1 MSYFNP
7 LLPGADYSGYGRTV
21 MPTQQF
27 TAGTPT
33 LTNEQMVSLSQR
45 MFNTVN
51 QANEGVSA
59 WEHIARFSTGV
70 VIDTADT
77 IAASPL
83 NPFGQERG
91 DIWAMTSPEQQSY
104 YKRNQAAIEGTAAVV
119 GGLTTAVAA
128 EALIVPRLAAGLASS
143 SALTATAPWRAAARW
158 NEATRVGMLTAQRA
172 AAESGE
178 AFSLF
183 SSAAGRQYMANRVV
197 AGAAK
202 TMRTVP
208 LEYGVMWNNEAF
220 NSGDWATEG
229 FWIGAGTV
237 LGGTVGAIGGRA
249 VARQTANSKEIRDLR
264 SIPLAM
270 SGVSN
275 DLLSADHLDA
285 AMRVHIPDV
294 MLKESAYT
302 TEYLLASR
310 SANPNKYDEATAN
323 ATRLNSLRGTYFE
336 AAVDSIQKQINIG
349 IEGVST
355 LKGQVGK
362 IPEAEAIVAEVAKK
376 DPFVFH
382 GMAEAGI
389 MNESY
394 AASKKMRDAHIESLY
409 TKSQAE
415 NKLGN
420 LQEAQKLAHKARVLK
435 QRESYL
441 LVDGAWVTPE
451 SELGVA
457 ASGFKPDA
465 VTITKIGD
473 TEGIHIG
480 LPGGGKITIDA
491 SLRPMRGS
499 TPINVGAM
507 NLKDRMAL
515 THGMERLVKNVVSP
529 SLKTQFKLT
538 KTGMENW
545 FTLDTAAEILERG
558 GKIEFDSAVTRMS
571 TVEDLMRKSLK
582 LKAQAVLEEIGT
594 IGKITPEIRFKYN
607 LPMATAMET
616 IEDSAGDGFRE
627 WLKTAATDRFTT
639 KELGLALDDMKAIQG
654 IDLLPAA
661 GTPGSRVDGN
671 MFGFNKNR
679 KGEWLR
685 PMLGYFDPKSQIEQ
699 LSKQGHGM
707 AVTRAKA
714 ERTAILMR
722 DNTHVSSLVT
732 TLAQMPELRQAMN
745 VAGLSVDQLTAM
757 GGGVAQ
763 ALGEVLPKRFIARDN
778 QTILAASKLQEAT
791 ERHGRAVFEQLVNS
805 VGMQDVLTQI
815 TSTGG
820 AAQRAMLD
828 QYFTLRPGW
837 DVEKMT
843 LIDKDRYGF
852 ELKDTKSNRQRLGMT
867 ESERWTPVMMPN
879 ERLNTPIVVDS
890 VGKSAIES
898 YNKLTDELIRADNTI
913 RRATGL
919 RDVEY
924 KPFFAPV
931 ADTKNAHVGF
941 VFGPDD
947 KLIPG
952 RTIVAKSQE
961 EYDKLVARTID
972 EFGAGSGFTVRTKGH
987 LKKMRDI
994 YDEAAMDWIDPGVSS
1009 ASAGLGA
1016 QKGGLTGA
1024 YVRQGAFNEALEW
1037 IQRKT
1042 MAQSQDAL
1050 KQMMNESILVARANS
1065 VAENALQST
1074 PKRNAFDVYEHMLTG
1089 RGESYAETSIIDKKF
1104 KSIEEGLNKVIANSA
1119 LAIPARHIMDLAERL
1134 GMSPGDLN
1142 GKKTFESIAKEMG
1155 PYTPFANVMEYLD
1168 SRGVRPPPTIKGMAS
1183 KMNTIAASV
1192 YLRWFE
1198 LPHAILNGLGLMAA
1212 MPSTIMGG
1220 RAPISTFVDVRG
1232 TQIGFTDGLKITA
1245 NSMKR
1250 MFQSRSG
1257 ADWEHMLKNGDAT
1270 QSVIEYHQQLGSI
1283 QSQAGFMKWIDK
1295 ADKWASI
1302 ASEKSEA
1309 WSRQVSHFV
1318 GLELADIHGIKGMEA
1333 RHNFAREVANSMI
1346 ADYAPINRP
1355 ELFASGFG
1363 SLIGLFQSYALNH
1376 YTKMFRWM
1384 EKGEYGKAGLQ
1395 AAVQATMF
1403 GVPGTYGIGALM
1415 DLRDS
1420 ATATGSEPTAL
1431 DMIYN
1436 RFGPVLGGAIAHGSI
1451 SEITGLALWTR
1462 GDMSPRVPGAGG
1474 SLPAIDLGMK
1484 VANGFMDGVSSFMNA
1499 MPGEGVN
1506 ALAEVVSREMPNR
1519 VLKSWLMLANGGNE
1533 IDAYG
1538 QVMTETHTWLDTAA
1552 RTIGVRSSRQQ
1563 AELEAFYAGKA
1574 AMERDKGKMER
1585 LRESFRAAVR
1595 NNSGKPEDVNPVQ
1608 YFNDYVEAGGNPR
1621 AFKTW
1626 VKNLLRDS
1634 DSARSVQ
1641 SLKGSLQTTKSA
1653 LEVWRY
1659 GAYGAWA
1666 VE

>member
-1 MSYFNP
+1 MTYFNP
-7 LLPGADYSGYGRTV
+7 LMPGADYSGGGRQV

-27 TAGTPT
+27 NAGTPT
-33 LTNEQMVSLSQR
+33 LTNEQMVALSQR

-51 QANEGVSA
+51 QQNQGVSA

-70 VIDTADT
+70 VIDTADS

-91 DIWAMTSPEQQSY
+91 DVWAMTSPEQQSY
-104 YKRNQAAIEGTAAVV
+104 YQRNQAMIEGTSAVV
-119 GGLTTAVAA
+119 GGLATAIAA

-143 SALTATAPWRAAARW
+143 TALTATAPYRAARAW
-158 NEATRVGMLTAQRA
+158 NETTRINMLLAQRA

-183 SSAAGRQYMANRVV
+183 GSTAGRQYMANRIA

-208 LEYGVMWNNEAF
+208 VEYGVMWNNEAF

-237 LGGTVGAIGGRA
+237 LGGTIGAIGGRA
-249 VARQTANSKEIRDLR
+249 MARQIANSKEIRDLR

-275 DLLSADHLDA
+275 DLLSSEHLDA

-294 MLKESAYT
+294 ELKESAYT

-310 SANPNKYDEATAN
+310 SAAPNRYDEAVAN
-323 ATRLNSLRGTYFE
+323 ATRLHSLRGTYFD

-355 LKGQVGK
+355 LKGQIGK
-362 IPEAEAIVAEVAKK
+362 IPEAEAVVYEVAKN
-376 DPFVFH
+376 DPFVAH
-382 GMAEAGI
+382 GMAEVGV
-389 MNESY
+389 MNDSY
-394 AASKKMRDAHIESLY
+394 TASVKSRTAHIEGLF
-409 TKSQAE
+409 KKAE
-415 NKLGN
+415 TESGRGN

-435 QRESYL
+435 QREGFL
-441 LVDGAWVTPE
+441 LVNGSWIAPE
-451 SELGVA
+451 SELGMA
-457 ASGFKPDA
+457 AAAFKPDA
-465 VTITKIGD
+465 VQITKVGD
-473 TEGIHIG
+473 TEGINIG

-491 SLRPMRGS
+491 SLRPMRGG
-499 TPINVGAM
+499 TAVNVGNM
-507 NLKDRMAL
+507 NLKDRLAL

-529 SLKTQFKLT
+529 TSKTQFKLT
-538 KTGMENW
+538 KAGMENW
-545 FTLDTAAEILERG
+545 FTLDTAAEILRRD
-558 GKIEFDSAVTRMS
+558 GKIEFDSAITGMS

-582 LKAQAVLEEIGT
+582 LKAESVLAEIGT
-594 IGKITPEIRFKYN
+594 VGKITPELRFKYN
-607 LPMATAMET
+607 LPQATAMET
-616 IEDSAGDGFRE
+616 IEDAAGDGFRE
-627 WLKTAATDRFTT
+627 WLRTAASDKFTT
-639 KELGLALDDMKAIQG
+639 KELGQALDDMKAIQG
-654 IDLLPAA
+654 IDLLPPA
-661 GTPGSRVDGN
+661 GSPVSRVDGN

-679 KGEWLR
+679 NGTWLR
-685 PMLGYFDPKSQIEQ
+685 PMLGYFDPKSQIEK
-699 LSKQGHGM
+699 LSQQGHSL

-714 ERTAILMR
+714 ERTALLMR
-722 DNTHVSSLVT
+722 DNTHVAGLVSM
-732 TLAQMPELRQAMN
+732 LAQMPEIRQAMD

-757 GGGVAQ
+757 GGGIGQ
-763 ALGEVLPKRFIARDN
+763 ALGEILPKRFIVRDN

-791 ERHGRAVFEQLVNS
+791 ERHGRAVFDQLVNS
-805 VGMQDVLTQI
+805 VGMRDVLTQI

-820 AAQRAMLD
+820 ASQRAMLD
-828 QYFTLRPGW
+828 QYFSLRPGW
-837 DVEKMT
+837 DIEKMT
-843 LIDKDRYGF
+843 LIDKDRWAF
-852 ELKDTKSNRQRLGMT
+852 ELKDTKSNRQRLGMD
-867 ESERWTPVMMPN
+867 EEEAWTPQMMQN
-879 ERLNTPIVVDS
+879 ERLNTPIVVDG

-919 RDVEY
+919 KDVEY

-952 RTIVAKSQE
+952 RTIVATSQD
-961 EYDKLVARTID
+961 EYDKMVKRTID
-972 EFGAGSGFTVRTKGH
+972 EFGPGSGFTVRTKGH
-987 LKKMRDI
+987 LQRMRDI
-994 YDEAAMDWIDPGVSS
+994 YDEVALDWVDPGISS
-1009 ASAGLGA
+1009 ASAGMGS

-1050 KQMMNESILVARANS
+1050 KQLMHESVLVARANS

-1089 RGESYAETSIIDKKF
+1089 RGESYAATSILDKKL
-1104 KSIEEGLNKVIANSA
+1104 KAVEEGLNKVIANSA
-1119 LAIPARHIMDLAERL
+1119 ISIPARHIMDLAERF

-1142 GKKTFESIAKEMG
+1142 GKKTFESINRELG

-1168 SRGVRPPPTIKGMAS
+1168 SRGVRPPPTIKGMAT
-1183 KMNTIAASV
+1183 KMNTLAASV

-1198 LPHAILNGLGLMAA
+1198 LPHALLNGLGLMAA
-1212 MPSTIMGG
+1212 MPATIMSG
-1220 RAPISTFVDVRG
+1220 RAPVSTFVNVKG
-1232 TQIGFTDGLKITA
+1232 TQLGVTDGMKITA
-1245 NSMKR
+1245 NAMKR
-1250 MFQSRSG
+1250 MFQGRSG

-1295 ADKWASI
+1295 ADKWVSI

-1318 GLELADIHGIKGMEA
+1318 GLELADMHGIRGTEA

-1363 SLIGLFQSYALNH
+1363 SMIGLFQSYALNH

-1384 EKGEYGKAGLQ
+1384 EKGEYAKAGVQ

-1403 GVPGTYGIGALM
+1403 GVPGTYGIGTLM
-1415 DLRDS
+1415 DMRDS
-1420 ATATGSEPTAL
+1420 LQTGSEPTAL

-1462 GDMSPRVPGAGG
+1462 GDMSPRVPGASG

-1484 VANGFMDGVSSFMNA
+1484 VANGFVDGVSSFLNA
-1499 MPGEGVN
+1499 MPGEGAN
-1506 ALAEVVSREMPNR
+1506 AMLEVVSREMPNR

-1538 QVMTETHTWLDTAA
+1538 QVMSETQTWMDFAA
-1552 RTIGVRSSRQQ
+1552 RTIGVRSTRQQ
-1563 AELEAFYAGKA
+1563 AELEAFYAGKG
-1574 AMERDKGKMER
+1574 AMERDSAKMER
-1585 LRESFRAAVR
+1585 LRESFRSSVR
-1595 NNSGKPEDVNPVQ
+1595 NNGGDPEKVNPMQ

-1641 SLKGSLQTTKSA
+1641 SLKGSLSTTKSA

-1666 VE
+1666 IE